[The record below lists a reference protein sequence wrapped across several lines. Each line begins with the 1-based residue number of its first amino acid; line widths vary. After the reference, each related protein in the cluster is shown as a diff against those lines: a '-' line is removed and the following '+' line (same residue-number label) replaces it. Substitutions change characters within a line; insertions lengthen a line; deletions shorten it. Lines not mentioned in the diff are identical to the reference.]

1 MVAERQN
8 SDLRFHAC
16 FASTPGLKRDLN
28 EDAMLAQFPV
38 FVVADGMGGH
48 SAGEVASGLVVEGLQ
63 PLVGRSDLTNVEV
76 ADALANVQRDVTA
89 LSDTL
94 PGGAGSTL
102 TGVVATRSAQGN
114 LEWFVTNIGDSRT
127 YRVLGDRIVRATV
140 DHSLVQE
147 LIDDGSIT
155 PEEASRHPEKNVI
168 TKAFGDGESL
178 PDMWVTPIA
187 AGERILALSDGALE
201 GVSDEDLLRLLQEF
215 PNSAEAARTIVEL
228 ALANGGSDNISVVL
242 VDVEG
247 ETPTTTLPTLT
258 PFPTLGGGPRADQ
271 GAPPDDKTIP
281 AASRRKP

>member
-1 MVAERQN
+1 MERQPN
-8 SDLRFHAC
+8 DLRFHAC

-28 EDAMLAQFPV
+28 EDAMLAEFPV

-48 SAGEVASGLVVEGLQ
+48 SAGEVASGLVVDGLR
-63 PLVGRSDLTNVEV
+63 PLVGRSDLSNIEV
-76 ADALANVQRDVTA
+76 ADALVNIQRTVTA
-89 LSDTL
+89 LADSK

-114 LEWFVTNIGDSRT
+114 LEWFVANIGDSRT
-127 YRVLGDRIVRATV
+127 YRVLGDRIMRATV

-147 LIDDGSIT
+147 MIDDGSIT
-155 PEEASRHPEKNVI
+155 PEEASHHPEKNVI

-178 PDMWVTPIA
+178 PDMWLSPIA

-215 PNSAEAARTIVEL
+215 PNSPEAARTIVEL

-242 VDVEG
+242 IDVEG
-247 ETPTTTLPTLT
+247 ETPTKTLPPLT
-258 PFPTLGGGPRADQ
+258 PFPIPTGEPRMEQ
-271 GAPPDDKTIP
+271 NTPPDDRTVP
-281 AASRRKP
+281 ATPRRKH